1 MKTYIYTYNKGSQSA
16 KLLSEALNVKRLKLV
31 GSKFRGRLD
40 KTVINWGSS
49 SISDQAAVCKVIN
62 KPEAVM
68 LSSNKLKSFELFKEH
83 GVSIPPFWTTK
94 DEAEEEIRQGA
105 CIVCRTILSGHSGA
119 GIVIADDVDGLV
131 KAPLY
136 VAYIPKKYEYRY
148 HVFNGKVID
157 VQRKARNKDVAD
169 EDVNWKVRNH
179 DNGFIFMR
187 EGVEIVPEA
196 EAEAIKAV
204 EALGLDFGAVD
215 IIYNEKQNKFY
226 VLEVNSAPGLTGT
239 TLDNYVNAFKEVL

>member
-1 MKTYIYTYNKGSQSA
+1 MKTYIYPYNKGSQSA

-31 GSKFRGRLD
+31 GSKFRGRPD

-49 SISDQAAVCKVIN
+49 KISDQAAACKVIN
-62 KPEAVM
+62 APEAVM
-68 LSSNKLKSFELFKEH
+68 LSSNKLKSFELFKEA

-94 DEAEEEIRQGA
+94 HEAEEEIRQGVS
-105 CIVCRTILSGHSGA
+105 IVCRTILSGHSGA
-119 GIVIADDVDGLV
+119 GIVIADNGDELV
-131 KAPLY
+131 QAPLY
-136 VAYIPKKYEYRY
+136 VAYIPKKFEYRY

-187 EGVEIVPEA
+187 EGVEEDA
-196 EAEAIKAV
+196 RASEQAILAV

-215 IIYNEKQNKFY
+215 IIWNEKKDTYY

-239 TLDNYVNAFKEVL
+239 TLDNYVAAFKEML